1 MVVFVQGSGDASNL
15 MNVVQINGPWEA
27 SVTLLA
33 RLGRYCSTG
42 LGKFNID
49 AKRVGCLRKHGRDLG
64 DGALRYAPTASV
76 K

>member
-33 RLGRYCSTG
+33 RYCSTG

-49 AKRVGCLRKHGRDLG
+49 VKRVGCLRKHGRNLG